1 MKRTIS
7 KLLGIA
13 VLAILGSGLFV
24 APASAAP
31 LRTSTN
37 GGITCGEYTRGAGF
51 PATYW
56 DCITPATNTSNAV
69 AAANAA
75 NGLPT
80 AVKNVLLAQNTQIF
94 LFNSN
99 ADYVSYTGGAVSTG
113 VFGAIRG
120 PMTLP
125 GYADVI
131 KMAAIYKTAT
141 IAGTPTSMTSFYA
154 GNIKQQLGRIHGP
167 LGPVN
172 LKSTDPFFT
181 AAIQDDFLA
190 LSNNTGVDLPD
201 YPSSQTVWGAAI
213 AAAYPGK
220 SPWEILGLRYSPT
233 YYDQTYLYGLQVGR
247 QGATPTEAALNTFLQ
262 SYMQTTRNW
271 ISQQVFAV
279 NPQQYQV
286 VNNVLCVETNGV
298 NTFPLTWWSCVRP
311 YTPTVAHTAV
321 KSSSNTLPANWQT
334 LLKNA
339 GVKVYAMRNID
350 AFVNFFGGPGAGS
363 LGVLGNS
370 ISGATPRSA
379 AFADTFLSY
388 NAGPPIVYTYDNAPI
403 LMSGTIL
410 HELGH
415 QFDKT
420 IWGNISTA
428 NSAAVLGS
436 VRWQTAVNADIAAF
450 NALSCATAIDADRI
464 TNGLTTICAAKPVG
478 TSNFSWL
485 GTNGLIGSTTNP
497 ELWARAFNRRA
508 GGTQPGYALAVQT
521 RLGTNMHIYMND
533 LWSTGAPHN

>member
-7 KLLGIA
+7 KMLGIA
-13 VLAILGSGLFV
+13 ALAILGSGLFV
-24 APASAAP
+24 VPASAAP

-94 LFNSN
+94 LFDSN
-99 ADYVSYTGGAVSTG
+99 AAYVSYSGGSVSTG
-113 VFGAIRG
+113 VFGAVRG

-131 KMAAIYKTAT
+131 RMAAIYKTAT

-172 LKSTDPFFT
+172 LKSTDPFFL
-181 AAIQDDFLA
+181 AALEDDILY
-190 LSNNTGVDLPD
+190 LSNTGATLPD
-201 YPSSQTVWGAAI
+201 YPSSATVWGATI

-220 SPWEILGLRYSPT
+220 SPWEILALRYNVAFTDPATGPT
-233 YYDQTYLYGLQVGR
+233 WIYGLQVGR
-247 QGATPTEAALNTFLQ
+247 QGSTPTEAALNTFLQ

-271 ISQQVFAV
+271 VSQQVYAV
-279 NPQQYQV
+279 NPKPYLL
-286 VNNVLCVETNGV
+286 NGNVLCVQQNGS
-298 NTFPLTWWSCVRP
+298 NNFPLIWYACARP
-311 YTPTVAHTAV
+311 YTPSAAALSVNASAHTLKA
-321 KSSSNTLPANWQT
+321 TWQT
-334 LLKNA
+334 SLLNA
-339 GVKVYAMRNID
+339 GVQVFVMRNIESFKD
-350 AFVNFFGGPGAGS
+350 FDTRWPGFYT
-363 LGVLGNS
+363 GVLGFS
-370 ISGATPRSA
+370 THTGIKRSA
-379 AFADTFLSY
+379 AFQEQFLDETHTDV
-388 NAGPPIVYTYDNAPI
+388 NNAPTY
-403 LMSGTIL
+403 MTGTIL

-415 QFDKT
+415 QMDVVV
-420 IWGNISTA
+420 WGNISTA
-428 NSAAVLGS
+428 NSAGVLGS
-436 VRWQTAVNADIAAF
+436 IRWQTAVNADIAAF
-450 NALSCATAIDADRI
+450 NALPCGIALDVDR
-464 TNGLTTICAAKPVG
+464 AAASLPLVCGTKPAG
-478 TSNFSWL
+478 TSNFAWL
-485 GTNGLIGSTTNP
+485 GSTALPGSTGNF

-508 GGTQPGYALAVQT
+508 GGTIPQYPSLVQE
-521 RLGTNMHIYMND
+521 RLGSNMHTYMND